1 MRSKGFTLIE
11 LMITVAIIG
20 ILAAI
25 AYPSYVEY
33 TKKTRRAE
41 VAAVIFE
48 AAQVTERQFSQTA
61 AYAGAPI
68 PARSPIMGDAIY
80 NVVLANGAGTDGG
93 YLITA
98 TAVAGG
104 VMAGDDCAIMT
115 LNALGQTTPVN
126 EKCWRQ

>member
-11 LMITVAIIG
+11 VMIAVAIIG

-41 VAAVIFE
+41 AAAVLFE
-48 AAQVTERQFSQTA
+48 AAQVAERQFSRTG
-61 AYAGAPI
+61 AYAGAPV
-68 PARSPIMGDAIY
+68 PARSPITGDAIY

-104 VMAGDDCAIMT
+104 VMAGDDCATMT
-115 LNALGQTTPVN
+115 INALGQTTPAD
-126 EKCWRQ
+126 EKCWRE

>member
-11 LMITVAIIG
+11 VMIVVAIVG

-41 VAAVIFE
+41 ASAVLFE
-48 AAQVTERQFSQTA
+48 AAQVAERRFSQTG
-61 AYAGAPI
+61 AYAGAQI
-68 PARSPIMGDAIY
+68 PTRSPITGDAIY
-80 NVVLANGAGTDGG
+80 NVALGAGAAADGG
-93 YLITA
+93 YVITA

-104 VMAGDDCAIMT
+104 VMAGDDCATMT
-115 LNALGQTTPVN
+115 INAVGQTTPAD

>member
-11 LMITVAIIG
+11 VMIVVAIVG

-41 VAAVIFE
+41 ASAVLFE
-48 AAQVTERQFSQTA
+48 AAQVTERQFSRTG

-68 PARSPIMGDAIY
+68 PTRSPITGDAVY
-80 NVVLANGAGTDGG
+80 NVALANGAGTDGG

-104 VMAGDDCAIMT
+104 VMAGDDCATMT
-115 LNALGQTTPVN
+115 INALGQTTPAD
-126 EKCWRQ
+126 EKCWRE

>member
-11 LMITVAIIG
+11 VMIVVAIIG

-41 VAAVIFE
+41 ASAVLFE
-48 AAQVTERQFSQTA
+48 AAQVAERRYSQTG
-61 AYAGAPI
+61 AYTGAQV
-68 PARSPIMGDAIY
+68 PARSPMTGDAVYDVAIADGA
-80 NVVLANGAGTDGG
+80 ANDGG

-104 VMAGDDCAIMT
+104 LMAGDDCATMT
-115 LNALGQTTPVN
+115 INALGQTTPAN
-126 EKCWRQ
+126 DKCWRQ